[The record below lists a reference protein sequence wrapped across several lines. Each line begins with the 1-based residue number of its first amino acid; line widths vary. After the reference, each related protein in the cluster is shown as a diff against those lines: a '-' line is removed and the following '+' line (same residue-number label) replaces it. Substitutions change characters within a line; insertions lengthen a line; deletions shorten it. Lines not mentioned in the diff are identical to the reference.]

1 MSARPTSASRTW
13 TAAWLLTA
21 ALAVVLL
28 ALGPLAAAQA
38 QSTTQTSGSD
48 QIDVALPAT
57 TATTPEIT
65 AAQAGDGVLLAAA
78 DRVELASSLAEAT
91 SESGVC
97 FGYAV
102 QLDNAGAPQQDAVS
116 STGPNQR
123 AATGPSCSKGAIELQ
138 VSLTYTCGSCE
149 GEDSASWSV
158 VSTVPGLSSST
169 VRSRLEE
176 LSPLSSGDLLGN
188 DDDKA
193 LRDATAALPLT
204 LDDAVPAEPA
214 KQEAAPSGDHLTG
227 KPGSD
232 WLRANGVGMA
242 VSIVVLLI
250 ALATVFCAW
259 RIRRAQRTAPR
270 RSANGRFAAAPA
282 RPATPATAPSDV
294 SPPADAPASDEPPSD
309 APPTDEPPSSSTP
322 PTA

>member
-1 MSARPTSASRTW
+1 M
-13 TAAWLLTA
+13 
-21 ALAVVLL
+21 VLL
-28 ALGPLAAAQA
+28 ALGPSAAAQA
-38 QSTTQTSGSD
+38 QAQSTKQTSGSD

-57 TATTPEIT
+57 TTPEIT

-97 FGYAV
+97 FGYVV
-102 QLDNAGAPQQDAVS
+102 QLSDSGVPQQDAVS
-116 STGPNQR
+116 SAGPNQR
-123 AATGPSCSKGAIELQ
+123 AATGPSCPKGAIELQ

-149 GEDSASWSV
+149 SEDSASWSV
-158 VSTVPGLSSST
+158 VSTVPGLSSGT
-169 VRSRLEE
+169 VRSRLVQ

-214 KQEAAPSGDHLTG
+214 KQEAAPGGDHLTG

-232 WLRANGVGMA
+232 WLRANGIGMA

-282 RPATPATAPSDV
+282 RPATPATATSDA
-294 SPPADAPASDEPPSD
+294 PAADAPPTGGPPSDASSD
-309 APPTDEPPSSSTP
+309 APPTDEPPSSPTP

>member
-1 MSARPTSASRTW
+1 MSVRDDRRP
-13 TAAWLLTA
+13 
-21 ALAVVLL
+21 AL
-28 ALGPLAAAQA
+28 PLAAALLLLLA
-38 QSTTQTSGSD
+38 LALAAPLAARAQTSTGTD
-48 QIDVALPAT
+48 PAGT
-57 TATTPEIT
+57 AATATTPEIT

-102 QLDNAGAPQQDAVS
+102 DLDNAGAPQQDAVS
-116 STGPNQR
+116 SAGPNQR
-123 AATGPSCSKGAIELQ
+123 AAAGPSCPKGAIELQ

-149 GEDSASWSV
+149 SEDSASWSV
-158 VSTVPGLSSST
+158 VSTVPGLSSGT
-169 VRSRLEE
+169 VRSRLEQ

-214 KQEAAPSGDHLTG
+214 KQEAAPGGDHLTG

-232 WLRANGVGMA
+232 WLRANGIGMA

-282 RPATPATAPSDV
+282 RPATPATATSDA
-294 SPPADAPASDEPPSD
+294 PAADAAPASDESPSD
-309 APPTDEPPSSSTP
+309 SPPADEPPSSPTP